1 MVKIINASVSLLRYP
16 LGGATGGSGI
26 THVDVIIC
34 DLETSTGHSGTGFSY
49 VLGGDGRQVAA
60 IGRSLLSNYVV
71 GEELKH
77 PQLIW
82 RKLASSLNRTGR
94 GFGYLA
100 IAAIDLS
107 VWDLYSKIQGVPL
120 GVAMGGE
127 LRSVPVYGSGGF
139 GPSQEPEAAAAQA
152 LDYVKRGLPAIKLR
166 FSGDVTD
173 LDRLSAVA
181 DALPPGVGIMADL
194 NEKANLAQATHLLN
208 ACHDFNLMWI
218 EEPLPSHDINA
229 YKKLAAQLSV
239 PIAVGEHHQGL
250 MELAPFFNSQAISI
264 VQPDLAMMGG
274 VTEALR
280 LANIAEYFGVSV
292 APHFLPALFIHLAA
306 AAPSVRWLEDFPL
319 LEALFHEPLT
329 FDQSGMMELPTGP
342 GHGLAWLDGVREEY
356 GLELDN

>member
-1 MVKIINASVSLLRYP
+1 MVKITNTSVSLLRYP

-34 DLETSTGHSGTGFSY
+34 DLETSTGYSGNGFSY
-49 VLGGDGRQVAA
+49 VLGGDGQQVAA
-60 IGRSLLSNYVV
+60 IGRSLLSNYVAGKEV
-71 GEELKH
+71 KH
-77 PQLIW
+77 PQSIW
-82 RKLASSLNRTGR
+82 RKLVSSLNRTGR

-107 VWDLYSKIQGVPL
+107 VWDLYSKMQGVPL

-139 GPSQEPEAAAAQA
+139 GPSQEPDAAAAQA
-152 LDYVKRGLPAIKLR
+152 LDYVKRGSRAIKLR
-166 FSGDVTD
+166 FSGAASDI
-173 LDRLSAVA
+173 DRLSAVA
-181 DALPPGVGIMADL
+181 EALPHGVGIMADL

-208 ACHDFNLMWI
+208 ACHDFNLIWI
-218 EEPLPSHDINA
+218 EEPFPSQDINA

-239 PIAVGEHHQGL
+239 PIAAGEHHQGL
-250 MELAPFFNSQAISI
+250 MELAPFFDSQAISI

-274 VTEALR
+274 LTEALR

-306 AAPSVRWLEDFPL
+306 AAPSVCWLEDFPL
-319 LEALFHEPLT
+319 LEALFDEPLT
-329 FDQSGMMELPTGP
+329 FDQSGMMELPIAP
-342 GHGLAWLDGVREEY
+342 GHGLNWLDGVREEY
-356 GLELDN
+356 GLELKN